1 MLILSKSSSYLF
13 IYNRINLGLSFHFR
27 IHLVFRN
34 NMRVKRTTYIII
46 LFIITW
52 ATVVYFAF
60 TNRPIN
66 IIDTNYEND
75 IDVRLLNLEIGISEQ
90 SKLNQ
95 DMIYKLHRYLD
106 KKKQSKEPLND
117 NNINNNN
124 DINNVE
130 PMIKRDFDG
139 NVIPVLVF
147 ACNRISVSRCLEQLI
162 QHRPNPDQFPIIV
175 SQASKK
181 AIVC

>member
-1 MLILSKSSSYLF
+1 
-13 IYNRINLGLSFHFR
+13 
-27 IHLVFRN
+27 
-34 NMRVKRTTYIII
+34 MRVKRTIYIII

-66 IIDTNYEND
+66 LTDTNYDND

-90 SKLNQ
+90 SKQNQ

-106 KKKQSKEPLND
+106 KKKQSKEPLN
-117 NNINNNN
+117 NNNE
-124 DINNVE
+124 IE
-130 PMIKRDFDG
+130 PMFKKDFDG
-139 NVIPVLVF
+139 NVIPILVF
-147 ACNRISVSRCLEQLI
+147 ACNRISVNRCLEQLI

-175 SQASKK
+175 SQVST
-181 AIVC
+181 IFYS